1 MEIAE
6 TFLSE
11 VSVIIDRISCIFM
24 AFSKFAE
31 HFLKH
36 SRIERKRTESR
47 LLQCKYREIL
57 G

>member
-11 VSVIIDRISCIFM
+11 VSVIIDRISYIFM
-24 AFSKFAE
+24 VFSKCAV